1 MKILDLRLSLTCDT
15 DIELRL
21 NLEVLDRHWVE
32 IESGSVRD
40 VMDVIET
47 LNQSQEM

>member
-1 MKILDLRLSLTCDT
+1 MRERDPMIEIKRCNR
-15 DIELRL
+15 DIESISRD
-21 NLEVLDRHWVE
+21 VM
-32 IESGSVRD
+32 D